1 MAIRAN
7 ITLTD
12 AATPTPVARVYSP
25 TQSGDGLIRWQDRTQ
40 SVFVGQNR
48 LTISQRLADRQAKTN
63 KFVFKLETPILE
75 QTSPSTSTGIQ
86 PAPTVAYTPIAT
98 MEFVLP
104 ERSTTQERKDLL
116 AQLRDLIDETIVT
129 NLVHDLDLIW

>member
-1 MAIRAN
+1 MGIRAN

-12 AATPTPVARVYSP
+12 ATPVTPVNRVYSP

-40 SVFVGQNR
+40 AVFVGQNR
-48 LTISQRLADRQAKTN
+48 LTVSQRLADKQAKTN

-86 PAPTVAYTPIAT
+86 PAPTVAYTPVVTA
-98 MEFVLP
+98 EFVLP
-104 ERSTTQERKDLL
+104 DRMTLQERKDLL
-116 AQLRDLIDETIVT
+116 AQFRDLVAEAIVT
-129 NLVHDLDLIW
+129 NMVHDLDLIW

>member
-1 MAIRAN
+1 MGIRAN

-12 AATPTPVARVYSP
+12 ATPVTPVNRVYSP

-40 SVFVGQNR
+40 AIFVGQNR
-48 LTISQRLADRQAKTN
+48 LTVSQRLADKQARTN
-63 KFVFKLETPILE
+63 KLSWKLETPILE

-98 MEFVLP
+98 VEFVLP
-104 ERSTTQERKDLL
+104 DRMTTQERKDLL
-116 AQLRDLIDETIVT
+116 AQLRDLLEEAVVT
-129 NLVHDLDLIW
+129 NQVHDLDLVW